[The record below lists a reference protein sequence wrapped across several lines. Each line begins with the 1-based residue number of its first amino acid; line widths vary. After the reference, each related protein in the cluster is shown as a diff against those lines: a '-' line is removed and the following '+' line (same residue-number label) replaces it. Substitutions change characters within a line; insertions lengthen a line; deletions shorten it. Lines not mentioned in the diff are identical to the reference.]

1 MPNELLEQVLEEMP
15 DAFRRGPG
23 TAVDKMKAFV
33 KFYQQQ
39 AGEFQSAYGILPD
52 GAHRS
57 LTQRIR
63 LLLERANNEAGIA
76 VKLRDR
82 LEEIQPGSSSDI

>member
-1 MPNELLEQVLEEMP
+1 MSNELLELVLEEMP
-15 DAFRRGPG
+15 DAFRRGSG

-39 AGEFQSAYGILPD
+39 GDELQSAYGVLPD
-52 GAHRS
+52 SAHRS
-57 LTQRIR
+57 LTERIR
-63 LLLERANNEAGIA
+63 LLMERANNEAAIA
-76 VKLRDR
+76 VKLRSR